1 MGVQKPGFLRKYFVT
16 TRRLGKKPSFEEWE
30 CISRVIVILPDIKLL
45 TAWQFNGAVLLN
57 CYKTAGDCD
66 TKTSVSKSATSAFR
80 FSPL

>member
-1 MGVQKPGFLRKYFVT
+1 MGAQKP
-16 TRRLGKKPSFEEWE
+16 
-30 CISRVIVILPDIKLL
+30 VIVILPDIILL
-45 TAWQFNGAVLLN
+45 TAWQFNGAVVLN